1 MDNLTRNK
9 ENEGKKRPVCA
20 CGTEM
25 TYVEFRG
32 YYDELEFWICEN
44 RACKTEDED
53 GFKPDKNER
62 GAYA

>member
-25 TYVEFRG
+25 TYVAFRG
-32 YYDELEFWICEN
+32 YYDEREFWICEN
-44 RACKTEDED
+44 RDCKTEDE
-53 GFKPDKNER
+53 FKPDETDR
-62 GAYA
+62 GCYA

>member
-1 MDNLTRNK
+1 MNLTRNK

-32 YYDELEFWICEN
+32 YYDEREFWICEN
-44 RACKTEDED
+44 RGCKTEDE
-53 GFKPDKNER
+53 FKPDEEDI

>member
-1 MDNLTRNK
+1 MNLTRNK

-25 TYVEFRG
+25 TYVQFTG
-32 YYDELEFWICEN
+32 YYDEREFWICEN
-44 RACKTEDED
+44 RSCTTEDSFEPDEED
-53 GFKPDKNER
+53 R